1 MKRTRH
7 TRGQGINKL
16 READAMLS
24 SGPNQSCSRQAAFG
38 GNALPA
44 IAGPAIESSAFCCVS
59 TRSSSRP
66 VLCLL
71 NVGAKVAGRMQRR
84 NLILIEQRS

>member
-1 MKRTRH
+1 MKRTPH
-7 TRGQGINKL
+7 TPAQVINKI
-16 READAMLS
+16 RETDDMLS
-24 SGPNQSCSRQAAFG
+24 SGPTQRCSRQAGFG
-38 GNALPA
+38 CNALPA
-44 IAGPAIESSAFCCVS
+44 IEGPAIGRSAFCCVS